1 MTGWRLFGSSGTYN
15 RGMKLKHVRLNKN
28 LTVNNATT
36 FLAQDRVVTQ
46 QAFPGDIIGIHN
58 HGGIRIGD
66 TFTEGEALKFKG
78 IPAFAPELFRRV
90 VLLDPLRAKALLK
103 GLMELSE
110 EGAAQLYKPIEGS
123 AYIIGALGVLQFD
136 VIASRLENEYRV
148 RANFESV
155 PLQASRWIT
164 SDEPG
169 ELERFIKENR
179 VRIYKDIA
187 DEYSFIAQSDWAVG
201 YAQEQYPKVQFH
213 KTKEI

>member
-1 MTGWRLFGSSGTYN
+1 M
-15 RGMKLKHVRLNKN
+15 
-28 LTVNNATT
+28 NNATT

-155 PLQASRWIT
+155 PLQPRVGLHRMN
-164 SDEPG
+164 P
-169 ELERFIKENR
+169 ENLSGSLKKTAYVSTKTLQMSIRSLRR
-179 VRIYKDIA
+179 VT
-187 DEYSFIAQSDWAVG
+187 G
-201 YAQEQYPKVQFH
+201 L
-213 KTKEI
+213 